1 MKEVNKYLL
10 CILMPI
16 VILILI
22 LMSSYYIILFGE
34 EIILKAAPVDPRDV
48 FRGDYIELKYEIENI
63 RENQLKDI
71 EIINDDEIIYGFA
84 VLKPSNGYYK
94 LDFITR
100 DKPKKG
106 IFLKCHV
113 SKNNKFNNR
122 KFEFK
127 ADYNIDRFY
136 VKENTGQDIEDVSK
150 MGDLLCKIKVYNGNS
165 ILMELYKNE

>member
-71 EIINDDEIIYGFA
+71 EIINDDEIIY
-84 VLKPSNGYYK
+84 
-94 LDFITR
+94 
-100 DKPKKG
+100 
-106 IFLKCHV
+106 
-113 SKNNKFNNR
+113 
-122 KFEFK
+122 
-127 ADYNIDRFY
+127 
-136 VKENTGQDIEDVSK
+136 
-150 MGDLLCKIKVYNGNS
+150 
-165 ILMELYKNE
+165 